1 MTGEPPRRVVTGH
14 DASGR
19 GVVLSDGP
27 PPHVRDVPDGATF
40 VEVWSTSST
49 PAPITAAEPEPA
61 PPGGELGPPAGGTCL
76 RMVVM
81 PPGTRSPMHRTET
94 VDYGIVL
101 EGSVVLVLDDT
112 ERALAAGDVVIQRG
126 TDHAWENRGDADA
139 RVVFVLVDGAFAQPL
154 LDVFPADVG

>member
-1 MTGEPPRRVVTGH
+1 VSAEPPRRVVTGH
-14 DASGR
+14 DASGG

-40 VEVWSTSST
+40 VEVWSTPST
-49 PAPITAAEPEPA
+49 PAPIAAAEHEPA
-61 PPGGELGPPAGGTCL
+61 APGNELGPPAGGTRV

-101 EGSVVLVLDDT
+101 NGSVVLVLDGT
-112 ERALAAGDVVIQRG
+112 ERTLTPGDVVIQRG
-126 TDHAWENRGDADA
+126 TDHAWENRGDAEA

-154 LDVFPADVG
+154 LDTLPAGGH